1 MKRIALLFDRAI
13 KFVYKHYNRF
23 FFRIRSVKFGKNL
36 DVKNKIYISGW
47 GEIVIG
53 DDFRC
58 SSGADIN
65 PLCRNLRGAFHTV
78 TPSSKI
84 VIGDRVGMSSPCIWA
99 KEKITIG
106 NDVQIGGDCLILDND
121 AHPHDYIQR
130 RRVYCEE
137 IGVRNYLEMIPAA
150 SITIGN
156 DVWIGTRCI
165 ILKGV
170 TIGDRSIIAAG
181 SVVISDIPADC
192 IAGGNP
198 CKVIKRINI

>member
-1 MKRIALLFDRAI
+1 MIRRVKLFG
-13 KFVYKHYNRF
+13 YKLFNRLY
-23 FFRIRSVKFGKNL
+23 FRLKGGDFGTNL
-36 DVKNKIYISGW
+36 DVKARVYVSGP
-47 GEIVIG
+47 GRIIIG

-65 PLCRNLRGAFHTV
+65 PLCRNLRAAFHTV
-78 TPSSKI
+78 TPKSKI

-99 KEKITIG
+99 KDCITIG

-130 RRVYCEE
+130 RRGYTEE
-137 IGVRNYLEMIPAA
+137 IGVDNYLKTIPTAP
-150 SITIGN
+150 ITIGN

-170 TIGDRSIIAAG
+170 SIGERSIIAAG
-181 SVVISDIPADC
+181 SVVVSDIPADC

-198 CKVIKRINI
+198 CKIIKKIKI